1 MSDIKTI
8 YLRLDTDKSG
18 PFKDKKVLRVWD
30 GKDITRYLFEA
41 EWGDTKTDAEFLD
54 FLGNYLKAS

>member
-1 MSDIKTI
+1 MSDIKTM

-30 GKDITRYLFEA
+30 GKDIMKYLFEA
-41 EWGDTKTDAEFLD
+41 PLLDVQAEHEFLE
-54 FLGNYLKAS
+54 FIKKYLKS